1 MSPVLADPV
10 RDGAERL
17 RLQPAGAPLRLTTLF
32 DETGPLQH
40 LEVLRDSGQAHVE
53 RRREL
58 CDRRLT
64 AGEAGQGAPFPRVR
78 AGGRR
83 DAQGGGLPPSVL
95 LVGHLTSS
103 RRPAARAVLR

>member
-58 CDRRLT
+58 CDRRPT
-64 AGEAGQGAPFPRVR
+64 AGEAGQGGPSPSGG
-78 AGGRR
+78 AGGETGVPGERVPSLFFMV
-83 DAQGGGLPPSVL
+83 GELPL
-95 LVGHLTSS
+95 G
-103 RRPAARAVLR
+103 

>member
-64 AGEAGQGAPFPRVR
+64 AGEAGKDGPSRR
-78 AGGRR
+78 IGEGGER
-83 DAQGGGLPPSVL
+83 DAQWIGFHASFHFV
-95 LVGHLTSS
+95 VN
-103 RRPAARAVLR
+103 